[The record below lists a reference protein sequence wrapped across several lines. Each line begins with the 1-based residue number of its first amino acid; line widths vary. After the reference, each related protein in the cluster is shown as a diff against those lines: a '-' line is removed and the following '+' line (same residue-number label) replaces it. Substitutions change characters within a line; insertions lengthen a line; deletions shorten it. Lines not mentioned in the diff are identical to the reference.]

1 MPEEVLSAATFKKG
15 VVYTMDRIN
24 KNVLGATG
32 FAVSEIGLGAWA
44 MGNRGYGA
52 VAKEDGA
59 RTVQD
64 YLDAGGNLI
73 DTAPIYG
80 DSELLL
86 GDIFGGNALRK
97 KVFLCTKTKMGDT
110 PETVLKI
117 RAACEESLRRL
128 RSDYIDIYYLH
139 TPPEDAE
146 TIDRTFNEL
155 EALKREGK
163 IRAIGAS
170 IKAAAVTADTVKL
183 CHRYIE
189 MGRVDVIQVAYS
201 ILRQANAEI
210 FPKAHAAK
218 VGIVARTAI
227 ESGFL
232 SGKYRPGHVFTSGHR
247 IRWSEKT
254 LAKIFSLTDELT
266 RWAIRPPY
274 QSLPELAIRF
284 SLAPP
289 EVSALLVGAS
299 SPEQL
304 RRNLAALDLP
314 VLDPAILDRLRQEFA
329 GRTEEFNP
337 TEQGWQH

>member
-1 MPEEVLSAATFKKG
+1 MDPIKK
-15 VVYTMDRIN
+15 N
-24 KNVLGATG
+24 KLGATG

-44 MGNRGYGA
+44 MGNKGYGT
-52 VAKEDGA
+52 VAKDDGT
-59 RTVQD
+59 RTVHE
-64 YLDAGGNLI
+64 YLEAGGNLI

-80 DSELLL
+80 GSEGLL
-86 GDIFGGNALRK
+86 GEILGRSALRE

-110 PETVLKI
+110 PETVPKI
-117 RAACEESLRRL
+117 RTACEESLRLL

-139 TPPEDAE
+139 TPPEDDD
-146 TIDRTFNEL
+146 TIARTFDEL

-189 MGRVDVIQVAYS
+189 TGRVDVIQVAYS
-201 ILRQANAEI
+201 ILRQANAEV
-210 FPKAHAAK
+210 FPKAHAAN

-247 IRWSEKT
+247 IRWSKNT
-254 LAKIFSLTDELT
+254 LAKIFSLTDDLS

-284 SLAPP
+284 SLAPK
-289 EVSALLVGAS
+289 EVSSLLVGAS

-304 RRNLAALDLP
+304 RKNLATLSLP
-314 VLDPAILDRLRQEFA
+314 SLDPAIIERLQREFA
-329 GRTEEFNP
+329 GRTDEFNP